1 MPLAG
6 PRRRSP
12 AAPPRHRSPASKAAR
27 PRPANTA
34 AYPGTPLPGTVLIGA
49 LTTPSLNGI
58 QYNPAVPGTVKPT
71 AATELGGGIAFLS
84 GQHLKTA
91 LSQADVPQRPP
102 MPSSQRTVMYGSAG
116 CGLAAGTRHHH
127 PDRAV
132 VQQPDPHGTAGP
144 SLSQRARGTTVT
156 HQANRRPPAG
166 PGKLRQSAPG
176 WTMDAGTQPPRHVS
190 RCRPSTYA
198 PARPAPRH
206 HAGDAARISGLTR
219 LPCDDSHARTGQSV
233 PDALPAPESRE
244 AQILGVRRVL
254 SVRGIPGV
262 VTRCCRDA
270 RVGGRGC
277 SGCWPASAGSVV
289 SASPGWAGGSRAV
302 TGLLLI

>member
-102 MPSSQRTVMYGSAG
+102 M
-116 CGLAAGTRHHH
+116 H
-127 PDRAV
+127 
-132 VQQPDPHGTAGP
+132 
-144 SLSQRARGTTVT
+144 
-156 HQANRRPPAG
+156 RR
-166 PGKLRQSAPG
+166 
-176 WTMDAGTQPPRHVS
+176 
-190 RCRPSTYA
+190 
-198 PARPAPRH
+198 
-206 HAGDAARISGLTR
+206 
-219 LPCDDSHARTGQSV
+219 
-233 PDALPAPESRE
+233 RE
-244 AQILGVRRVL
+244 R
-254 SVRGIPGV
+254 
-262 VTRCCRDA
+262 
-270 RVGGRGC
+270 
-277 SGCWPASAGSVV
+277 
-289 SASPGWAGGSRAV
+289 
-302 TGLLLI
+302 

>member
-116 CGLAAGTRHHH
+116 CG
-127 PDRAV
+127 P
-132 VQQPDPHGTAGP
+132 
-144 SLSQRARGTTVT
+144 
-156 HQANRRPPAG
+156 
-166 PGKLRQSAPG
+166 
-176 WTMDAGTQPPRHVS
+176 
-190 RCRPSTYA
+190 RCRYSPS
-198 PARPAPRH
+198 
-206 HAGDAARISGLTR
+206 
-219 LPCDDSHARTGQSV
+219 
-233 PDALPAPESRE
+233 
-244 AQILGVRRVL
+244 
-254 SVRGIPGV
+254 
-262 VTRCCRDA
+262 
-270 RVGGRGC
+270 
-277 SGCWPASAGSVV
+277 
-289 SASPGWAGGSRAV
+289 SP
-302 TGLLLI
+302 